1 MQICRLA
8 KVAVLPVRPLYSAR
22 SRSLSSQSFVSRL
35 FGVSVSEPKPKRIAS
50 HQTVHG
56 VELEDDFSWLKNRGS
71 KVSKGLIIFFDQYL
85 ISPYLVNGRVMRTQ
99 SMIIG
104 LISLD
109 FLVSLSS

>member
-22 SRSLSSQSFVSRL
+22 SRSLSSLSFVSRL

-85 ISPYLVNGRVMRTQ
+85 ISPYLVNSRVMRTQ
-99 SMIIG
+99 SMIVS

>member
-22 SRSLSSQSFVSRL
+22 SRTLSSLSFVSRL
-35 FGVSVSEPKPKRIAS
+35 FGVSVSEPKPKRIAN

-71 KVSKGLIIFFDQYL
+71 KVGKGLMLIIFCDQYL
-85 ISPYLVNGRVMRTQ
+85 TSP
-99 SMIIG
+99 
-104 LISLD
+104 
-109 FLVSLSS
+109 